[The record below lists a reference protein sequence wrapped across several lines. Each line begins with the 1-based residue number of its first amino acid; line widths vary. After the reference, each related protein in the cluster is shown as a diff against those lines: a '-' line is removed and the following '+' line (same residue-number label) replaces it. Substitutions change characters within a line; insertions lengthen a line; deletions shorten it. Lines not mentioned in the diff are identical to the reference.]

1 MSPRL
6 ILMGLLLAT
15 LVAYVPVRSAGFVY
29 EDEVYLSFAQRTLT
43 VTDLLQPRGLTVASF
58 GVNGWWDATPQSYHA
73 VNLGLHLVLGLTVFG
88 FARTLLP
95 APYALTAAGLTLLH
109 PIQTEA
115 VAYVSGRAELIAAIG
130 TVAAVW
136 ALSGPAT
143 WTRAGLAFLATVVA
157 IGGKEMGLMAL
168 PLIALYA
175 LVIRRVRLLAWRTV
189 GWALAGLGAGVA
201 LALPILQVRVLGAI
215 EYILATEQGWLGYAG
230 LQSYALLVLL
240 GNAILPLWLT
250 VDHDYDGL
258 SRTGMLVALS
268 VIGAGLLAAWL
279 VRRQIPRVTFGIGW
293 ILIALAPRFVV
304 RQPEL
309 LNEHQVVVPFLGLW
323 IAAAAALLH
332 FNTFLTKSP
341 RAVIV
346 SEAVATPRVDAT

>member
-1 MSPRL
+1 MKTRL
-6 ILMGLLLAT
+6 TLIALIVAT

-29 EDEVYLSFAQRTLT
+29 EDEVYLSFAKRALTLT
-43 VTDLLQPRGLTVASF
+43 DVLQPRGLTIASF
-58 GVNGWWDATPQSYHA
+58 GLNGWWGATPQGYHA
-73 VNLGLHLVLGLTVFG
+73 VNMGLHLILGLTVFG

-95 APYALTAAGLTLLH
+95 VPYALTAAGLTLLH

-157 IGGKEMGLMAL
+157 IGGKEMGLMAM

-175 LVIRRVRLLAWRTV
+175 LVIRRVHLLAWRTV

-201 LALPILQVRVLGAI
+201 LALPILQVRVIGAI
-215 EYILATEQGWLGYAG
+215 EYIMATEQGWLGYAG

-240 GNAILPLWLT
+240 GNAIVPLWLT

-258 SRTGMLVALS
+258 SRTGMLVALG
-268 VIGAGLLAAWL
+268 VLLMGLLAAWL
-279 VRRQIPRVTFGIGW
+279 VRRRVPVVTFGLW
-293 ILIALAPRFVV
+293 WVVIALAPRFVV
-304 RQPEL
+304 RISEL
-309 LNEHQVVVPFLGLW
+309 LNEHQVYTAFIGLW
-323 IAAAAALLH
+323 IAASAGLMHLNA
-332 FNTFLTKSP
+332 FLTRSP
-341 RAVIV
+341 KETVCCSV
-346 SEAVATPRVDAT
+346 SSPVSSSSV

>member
-1 MSPRL
+1 MSHRL
-6 ILMGLLLAT
+6 ILIGLILAT
-15 LVAYVPVRSAGFVY
+15 LVAYAPVRSAGFVY

-43 VTDLLQPRGLTVASF
+43 LTDLLQPRGLTMASF
-58 GVNGWWDATPQSYHA
+58 GLNGWWGATPQDYHA

-95 APYALTAAGLTLLH
+95 VPYALTAAGLTLLH

-143 WTRAGLAFLATVVA
+143 WTRAGLAFLATVFA

-175 LVIRRVRLLAWRTV
+175 MVIRRVHLLAWRTV

-201 LALPILQVRVLGAI
+201 LALPILQVRVIGAI
-215 EYILATEQGWLGYAG
+215 EYIMATEQGWLGYAC

-240 GNAILPLWLT
+240 GNTLLPLWLT
-250 VDHDYDGL
+250 VDHDYEVL
-258 SRTGMLVALS
+258 SRTGMLMALGVLS
-268 VIGAGLLAAWL
+268 TGLLAAWL
-279 VRRQIPRVTFGIGW
+279 LRRRAPVVTFGLW
-293 ILIALAPRFVV
+293 WMVIALAPRFIV
-304 RQPEL
+304 RISEL
-309 LNEHQVVVPFLGLW
+309 LNEHQVYTAFIGLW
-323 IAAAAALLH
+323 IALAAGLMH
-332 FNTFLTKSP
+332 FNAFLTRSP
-341 RAVIV
+341 KETACCSVV
-346 SEAVATPRVDAT
+346 PPLLSSSV